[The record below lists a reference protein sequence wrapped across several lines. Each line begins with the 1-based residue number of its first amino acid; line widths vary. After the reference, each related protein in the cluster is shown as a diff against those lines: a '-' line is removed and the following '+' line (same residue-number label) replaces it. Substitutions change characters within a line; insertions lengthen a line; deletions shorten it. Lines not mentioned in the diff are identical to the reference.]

1 VTQSLVTAREIAV
14 VATVRSAAAAVVDPE
29 IPVLTIDDLGILRD
43 VRVDSSGHVE
53 IDITPTY
60 SGCPALDVIRHDV
73 EECVRR
79 LGHAVTVNVVLSPA
93 WTTDWMTEEGRNK
106 LREYGIAPPRH
117 RRAGALLELDIAC
130 PVCNSVHTSEV
141 AHFASTPCQ
150 ALRRC
155 VGCAEPFQHFKE
167 H

>member
-1 VTQSLVTAREIAV
+1 MLAPTSAMTDAV
-14 VATVRSAAAAVVDPE
+14 RRAVGQIVDPE
-29 IPVLTIDDLGILRD
+29 IPVLTIADLGILRD
-43 VRVDSSGHVE
+43 VRIDDSGRVD

-73 EECVRR
+73 EDCVRE
-79 LGHAVTVNVVLSPA
+79 LGHPVTVNVVLAPA
-93 WTTDWMTEEGRNK
+93 WTTDWMSDEGRRK
-106 LREYGIAPPRH
+106 LHEHGVAPPR
-117 RRAGALLELDIAC
+117 RRDSGARLLELEVAC
-130 PVCNSVHTSEV
+130 PVCNSAHTTEV

-155 VGCAEPFQHFKE
+155 TGCREPFQHFKE

>member
-1 VTQSLVTAREIAV
+1 MTPTGVAEAV
-14 VATVRSAAAAVVDPE
+14 RRAAAAVVDPE
-29 IPVLTIDDLGILRD
+29 IPVLTVEDLGILRD
-43 VRVDSSGHVE
+43 VRVDAAGHVD

-60 SGCPALDVIRHDV
+60 SGCPALEVIRHDV
-73 EECVRR
+73 EETVRR
-79 LGHAVTVNVVLSPA
+79 LGYDATVNIVLSPA
-93 WTTDWMTEEGRNK
+93 WTTDWMSDDGRRK
-106 LREYGIAPPRH
+106 LREHGIAPPR
-117 RRAGALLELDIAC
+117 RRDAGAHLIELDIAC

-155 VGCAEPFQHFKE
+155 TGCSEPFQHFKE